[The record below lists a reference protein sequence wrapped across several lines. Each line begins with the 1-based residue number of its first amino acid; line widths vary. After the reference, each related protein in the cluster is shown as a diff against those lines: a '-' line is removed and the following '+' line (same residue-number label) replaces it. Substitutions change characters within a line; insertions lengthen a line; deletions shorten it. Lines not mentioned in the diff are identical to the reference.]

1 MNPAP
6 MNPGPP
12 MGPGPMGPGPMGPGP
27 MNQMAPPPGPGF
39 PPVAGPAPGGMPGGM
54 ARQATLHGTPGV
66 YPVGEGRELKVGRD
80 PGVCDICLTEPR
92 VSGLHASVKFEAG
105 QLQVRDEGSNNGTYL
120 NGARLSS
127 YVWQPVPPGG
137 QVRFGPIEFT
147 VRLE

>member
-1 MNPAP
+1 
-6 MNPGPP
+6 
-12 MGPGPMGPGPMGPGP
+12 
-27 MNQMAPPPGPGF
+27 
-39 PPVAGPAPGGMPGGM
+39 M

-147 VRLE
+147 VRVE